1 MEVIVDNVYFDI
13 LIFDHTTSK
22 TRRLRIHKETFKIA
36 TYLLAFAFLSIT
48 LFFFDYIQVK
58 KKTPEIYR
66 LRQELN
72 TQMSQ
77 IQLFSAGIEH
87 LEARLLKLNHLDGRI
102 QKKANLQGIEERNED
117 GLEVF
122 KKRFILFEEN
132 SPPEDIVA
140 TRVDH
145 VTFSVIKRRQ

>member
-1 MEVIVDNVYFDI
+1 MDKACLNIV
-13 LIFDHTTSK
+13 IFDHSTSK
-22 TRRLRIHKETFKIA
+22 TRCLRIHKETFKIA

-87 LEARLLKLNHLDGRI
+87 LEARLLKLKHLDGRI
-102 QKKANLQGIEERNED
+102 QRKANLQGIEERNED

-122 KKRFILFEEN
+122 KKRLILFEEK

-145 VTFSVIKRRQ
+145 VAFSVIKRRQ